1 MGRAGFEQSAL
12 KASKTPISENPR
24 TESGTV
30 NDDRGQNDPDLARL
44 IESWP
49 GLPEH
54 IKQQINE
61 LIDSSMEGTTD

>member
-1 MGRAGFEQSAL
+1 MGRAGFEHSAL

-30 NDDRGQNDPDLARL
+30 KDDRGQNDLDLARL

-49 GLPEH
+49 HLPEH
-54 IKQQINE
+54 TKRDILNLTKDRGDDHE
-61 LIDSSMEGTTD
+61 